1 MRTDLTR
8 QRFHVLMT
16 ADAVGGVWSYAV
28 DLAGG
33 LVEAGVGVTLAVL
46 GPDPSAAQAA
56 RAEAAGCRLVRT
68 GLPLDWMATDPGAV
82 TGAGEALARTARAV
96 GADLV
101 HLHSPAFAAA
111 ADFPVPVVAV
121 CHSCVATWW
130 AAAGTGP
137 LPGDLAWRAEL
148 VARGCR
154 RADALLAPSRAFAD
168 ATARAYG
175 LSRPPR
181 AVHNGR
187 RQLAPDLAS
196 VASPG
201 TDPVPFAF
209 TAGRLWDRAKNCAGL
224 DRVAARTALP
234 VRAAGPVTGPNGER
248 VRPVHLTVLGE
259 LDEAGIAA
267 ELSGRP
273 IFVSLARYEP
283 FGLAVLEAAQAG
295 CALVLSDL
303 PTFRE
308 VWADAAL
315 FVEAD
320 DADAVAGL
328 LDCLAAD
335 PDRRARLGRAA
346 QERAGRYTVA
356 AATAS
361 VLDVFEA
368 LRAGPGI
375 RAARQGAAA

>member
-1 MRTDLTR
+1 MRTELR
-8 QRFHVLMT
+8 MQRFHVLMT
-16 ADAVGGVWSYAV
+16 ADAVGGVWSYTV

-33 LVEAGVGVTLAVL
+33 LVDAGVRVTLAVL

-68 GLPLDWMATDPGAV
+68 GLPLDWMATDRGAV
-82 TGAGEALARTARAV
+82 TGAGEALARTACAV
-96 GADLV
+96 RADLV
-101 HLHSPAFAAA
+101 HLHSPAFVAA
-111 ADFPVPVVAV
+111 ADFPVPVIAV

-137 LPGDLAWRAEL
+137 LPGDLAWLAEL
-148 VARGCR
+148 VAHGCR

-175 LSRPPR
+175 LTRPPR

-187 RQLAPDLAS
+187 RPLAPADT
-196 VASPG
+196 PE

-248 VRPVHLTVLGE
+248 VRPAHLIGLGE

-308 VWADAAL
+308 LWADAAL
-315 FVEAD
+315 FVEPD

-328 LDCLAAD
+328 LDALAAD
-335 PDRRARLGRAA
+335 PDRRAGLGRAA
-346 QERAGRYTVA
+346 REQAGRYTVA
-356 AATAS
+356 ASTAS
-361 VLDVFEA
+361 VFDVFEA
-368 LRAGPGI
+368 LLAGPEV
-375 RAARQGAAA
+375 RASRQGAAA

>member
-1 MRTDLTR
+1 MPPR
-8 QRFHVLMT
+8 QDR
-16 ADAVGGVWSYAV
+16 
-28 DLAGG
+28 
-33 LVEAGVGVTLAVL
+33 
-46 GPDPSAAQAA
+46 AAP
-56 RAEAAGCRLVRT
+56 R
-68 GLPLDWMATDPGAV
+68 
-82 TGAGEALARTARAV
+82 RAV

-101 HLHSPAFAAA
+101 HLHSPAFVAV

-137 LPGDLAWRAEL
+137 LPEDLAWRAEL
-148 VARGCR
+148 VAGGCR
-154 RADALLAPSRAFAD
+154 RADALLAPSQAFSD

-187 RQLAPDLAS
+187 QPLAPADAPETNL
-196 VASPG
+196 
-201 TDPVPFAF
+201 VPFAF
-209 TAGRLWDRAKNCAGL
+209 TAGKV

-248 VRPVHLTVLGE
+248 VRPAHLIKLGE
-259 LDEAGIAA
+259 LDEADIAA

-308 VWADAAL
+308 LWADAAL
-315 FVEAD
+315 FVEAH

-328 LDCLAAD
+328 LDTLAAD
-335 PDRRARLGRAA
+335 PDQRARLGRAA
-346 QERAGRYTVA
+346 RERAGRYTVA
-356 AATAS
+356 ASTAS

-368 LRAGPGI
+368 LLAEPEVRAS
-375 RAARQGAAA
+375 RQGAVA